1 MKKILLLSATLFLGC
16 VAMAQTKTATTA
28 TTTEATTSK
37 AKIEFADKS
46 KDFGDIFQGDKVSH
60 VFKFKNTGTEPL
72 VLSNV
77 ITSCG
82 CTATQWPKEP
92 IAPGAEA
99 EINATFNSAGKMGKQ
114 NKVITVVS
122 NSSEG
127 SARVSIISNVLPKK
141 TTVTPPAPAQK

>member
-1 MKKILLLSATLFLGC
+1 MKKILLLS
-16 VAMAQTKTATTA
+16 VAVILSCMAFAQS
-28 TTTEATTSK
+28 TTTENKSK
-37 AKIEFADKS
+37 AKIEFAEKS
-46 KDFGDIFQGDKVSH
+46 KDFGDIHQGDKVTH

-72 VLSNV
+72 TLSNV

-82 CTATQWPKEP
+82 CTATEWPREP
-92 IAPGAEA
+92 IAPGATG
-99 EINATFNSAGKMGKQ
+99 EINATFNSAGKMGRQ

-141 TTVTPPAPAQK
+141 TSTPAQK

>member
-1 MKKILLLSATLFLGC
+1 
-16 VAMAQTKTATTA
+16 MAQSESAK
-28 TTTEATTSK
+28 EGSTSK
-37 AKIEFADKS
+37 AKIEFSEKS
-46 KDFGDIFQGDKVSH
+46 KDFGDIYQGDKVTH

-72 VLSNV
+72 LLSNV

-82 CTATQWPKEP
+82 CTATEWPREP
-92 IAPGAEA
+92 IAPGAEGS
-99 EINATFNSAGKMGKQ
+99 INATFNSAGKMGKQ

-141 TTVTPPAPAQK
+141 TTTGAPAK